1 MFGVA
6 GLMLGSGY
14 SLEGLSLISTL
25 LNAFVGRQFSK
36 VLWWG
41 WIVSLDLF
49 TGAGLFVSGIGLL
62 FLQRWAKTMWLWAM
76 SSLVF
81 LHLSIIVLYQAGEG
95 VTSFYLLWTS
105 VIVLLAVMSWWFF
118 TMPSPNSTAS
128 PSATEG
134 TAANSESV

>member
-14 SLEGLSLISTL
+14 LLEGLTLISTL
-25 LNAFVGRQFSK
+25 LNAFVGRQFNK

-49 TGAGLFVSGIGLL
+49 TGAGLLVAGIGLL
-62 FLQRWAKTMWLWAM
+62 FLQRWAKTMWLWAT

-81 LHLSIIVLYQAGEG
+81 LHLSMIVLYQAGTDG
-95 VTSFYLLWTS
+95 VTAFYLIWTS
-105 VIVLLAVMSWWFF
+105 MIVLLALMSWWFF
-118 TMPSPNSTAS
+118 TAPS
-128 PSATEG
+128 TENAV
-134 TAANSESV
+134 TTEQV